1 MTTRSFFLAAIGI
14 IAVCAAA
21 VTAPGARAAAVDA
34 WSPIKNI
41 NDPYIQKL
49 GWWAVSE
56 ENKVSQ
62 SGALTFS
69 KVTGGEQQ
77 LQDIAD
83 MKYRLYID
91 ASSGNDKNGSY
102 MAVVLEQANTRKLI
116 SFSMSRC

>member
-1 MTTRSFFLAAIGI
+1 MMTSSFFLAAIGI
-14 IAVCAAA
+14 VAVCAAA
-21 VTAPGARAAAVDA
+21 VTAPGAMAATVDA

-41 NDPYIQKL
+41 NDPL
-49 GWWAVSE
+49 LE

-62 SGALTFS
+62 NVALTFS

-77 LQDIAD
+77 LQDVTD

-91 ASSGNDKNGSY
+91 VSSGNNKNSSY
-102 MAVVLEQANTRKLI
+102 MEVVLEQANMRKLI